1 MNSVK
6 KYVFTSFLLL
16 MAFTVSAQQSIDK
29 LFEKYAENED
39 FRYVY
44 ISKGLINIS
53 NFLGRS
59 GSGTKD
65 VLSRITGMK
74 ILTLNAPKRSA
85 LAKAFFE
92 DIEKTIKNTD
102 YQEMMEAREKGVYTR
117 VLSKVD
123 LKNNS
128 DMLIISKS
136 DTIQHFIWL
145 KGKVNTEDLQNAVIK

>member
-1 MNSVK
+1 MNSIK
-6 KYVFTSFLLL
+6 KSILVSFLL
-16 MAFTVSAQQSIDK
+16 MMVFAVTAQQSIDK

-53 NFLGRS
+53 NFLGKNAT
-59 GSGTKD
+59 GAKD

-74 ILTLNAPKRSA
+74 ILTLHAPKRSP

-92 DIEKTIKNTD
+92 DIEKAIKNTD

-117 VLSKVD
+117 VLSKVE